1 MNYFNCHSH
10 THYSNIRLL
19 DCINRPKNL
28 IKKAYE
34 LGLSGIAITDHE
46 CVSAWMEVNKFA
58 KEFREEHPEF
68 TIALGNEI
76 YLTDTR
82 DKGQKYYHFILIAKD
97 AIGAKA
103 IRELSSTAWYNC
115 YVDRNMER
123 VPTLKSEL
131 KTVVNK
137 YGKGHIIA
145 TTACIG
151 GELGTSIQK
160 LTEAEECNN
169 IEQRD
174 YWHKNIIDFIQ
185 FCLKVFGEDFYIE
198 CAPSTFSDQILV
210 NKRALK
216 IARYFNIKVVVGTD
230 AHYLT
235 KEDRYIHE
243 AYLNSKGGEREVASF
258 YSFARLMDNEECY
271 SLLTKSYSEE
281 EVNEIFKNSLEVQNK
296 ITFFSLEK
304 K

>member
-1 MNYFNCHSH
+1 MSYFNCHSH

-19 DCINRPKNL
+19 DCINRPKDL

-76 YLTDTR
+76 YLTNTR

-97 AIGAKA
+97 TIGAKA

-115 YVDRNMER
+115 YIDRNMER

-131 KTVVNK
+131 ETIVNK

-160 LTEAEECNN
+160 LEEAELNNN
-169 IEQRD
+169 IEQRNFW
-174 YWHKNIIDFIQ
+174 YQNIVNFIQ
-185 FCLKVFGEDFYIE
+185 FCIKVFGEDFYIE
-198 CAPSTFSDQILV
+198 CAPSAFSDQILV